1 MCKSANTNAP
11 TLVAPLEDVD
21 YWRRNSGGKQINLNK
36 ICSFK
41 TWQWMCHP
49 ILVGYY
55 RAASLNS
62 LGSGFE
68 SCLIST
74 NSASDYPDAINISL
88 TQGKRRNKVT
98 ESFYLVCRC
107 ILMTMQ
113 MFMLPLKSFPS
124 PKALYN
130 IISNARSI
138 SNYSIITIYSI
149 EYIFCGIKRL

>member
-1 MCKSANTNAP
+1 MAMAM
-11 TLVAPLEDVD
+11 DVSS
-21 YWRRNSGGKQINLNK
+21 NPQ
-36 ICSFK
+36 
-41 TWQWMCHP
+41 
-49 ILVGYY
+49 
-55 RAASLNS
+55 LNS
-62 LGSGFE
+62 QGSGFE

-88 TQGKRRNKVT
+88 TQEKRRNKVT

-138 SNYSIITIYSI
+138 SNYSIITIYCI
-149 EYIFCGIKRL
+149 EYIFVA